1 MIARRKSSFFNAQS
15 ILLLIFLLTLP
26 AVTTRIYASDEVEGF
41 SWLHSLAFDRDV
53 SFENEYRY
61 FYDTGQVKNPG
72 FRQTFLEDR
81 WTDAGLRPNFTTM
94 GSAILWAPFYFM
106 GHVAALIGGAPAD
119 GLSHPYVAAVAIGS
133 AAYGLLALLLSIGIA
148 RRLTG
153 DGVPAA
159 ITVWLGTPLLF
170 YMYVTPMFAH
180 ACSAFSVAL
189 FLWTWVRVRRRWTA
203 AGALALGLAGGLMTI
218 VRAQDALFVAGPALD
233 FLRFVLLGPR
243 DRGPQNQGADPASTR
258 ARRSAAVKSAL
269 AGLAG
274 FLLAVGPQL
283 LAFKALNG
291 HFRQSEYETRKMTWT
306 SPHGLQVLFDPQHG
320 LFFWTPLAFVA
331 FAGLLL
337 VTLRP
342 TSDTAAPAAHELR
355 WIAGLSLLMFALQA
369 YIAGAVESWTVA
381 GAFGQRRFVSI
392 TPLIVLGLAPL
403 FSRGAARPRWRRIA
417 ASAVVAICVWWNLGL
432 MAQFGLHTMDRE
444 RLTLRENAWQSFVE
458 LPTRAPALAWRYLTD
473 RSSFYNQP
481 RSLDPAQGLH

>member
-1 MIARRKSSFFNAQS
+1 MIARPRSSPFHAQS

-94 GSAILWAPFYFM
+94 GSAILWAPFYAM
-106 GHVAALIGGAPAD
+106 GHAAALIGDAPAD
-119 GLSHPYVAAVAIGS
+119 GLSHPYVVAVAIGS
-133 AAYGLLALLLSIGIA
+133 AAYGLLALLLSIAIA

-159 ITVWLGTPLLF
+159 IAVWLGTPLLF
-170 YMYVTPMFAH
+170 YMYVTPVFAH

-189 FLWTWVRVRRRWTA
+189 FLWTWVRVRRNWTA

-233 FLRFVLLGPR
+233 FLRFAVF
-243 DRGPQNQGADPASTR
+243 GAIDAGAKQERAGLASRR
-258 ARRSAAVKSAL
+258 ARPGAAAMSAL
-269 AGLAG
+269 AGLSG
-274 FLLAVGPQL
+274 FLLAIGPQL

-291 HFRQSEYETRKMTWT
+291 HFRQSEYETRKMSWT

-337 VTLRP
+337 GAVRP
-342 TSDTAAPAAHELR
+342 TPGSAAPAARELR
-355 WIAGLSLLMFALQA
+355 WVAGLSLIMFALQA

-392 TPLIVLGLAPL
+392 TPLVVIGLAL
-403 FSRGAARPRWRRIA
+403 LLSRAADRPKWIRPA
-417 ASAVVAICVWWNLGL
+417 ASAVVVICVWWNLGL

-473 RSSFYNQP
+473 RSSFYNRP
-481 RSLDPAQGLH
+481 RIEPAKGLH